1 MRLLHEYENLIV
13 IGYENVISRNIMGGI
28 FRLTQQTNERR
39 IYMLLAILQIL
50 LKICIIFGLA
60 FMVVCTVF
68 VVVCIIRGDIKINV
82 VRSNEE
88 KENG

>member
-1 MRLLHEYENLIV
+1 MYKSKSLIV
-13 IGYENVISRNIMGGI
+13 VKHSNITNRNMLGGI

-50 LKICIIFGLA
+50 LKICAIFALA

-68 VVVCIIRGDIKINV
+68 VVVCVVRGDIKISITRTEN
-82 VRSNEE
+82 E
-88 KENG
+88 KEG

>member
-1 MRLLHEYENLIV
+1 
-13 IGYENVISRNIMGGI
+13 
-28 FRLTQQTNERR
+28 
-39 IYMLLAILQIL
+39 MLLAILQIL

>member
-1 MRLLHEYENLIV
+1 ML
-13 IGYENVISRNIMGGI
+13 GGI

-50 LKICIIFGLA
+50 LKICAIFAFA
-60 FMVVCTVF
+60 FMIACTVF
-68 VVVCIIRGDIKINV
+68 VAVCIIRGDIKINI

-88 KENG
+88 KENE